1 LRTKLVLTAKKV
13 IEFED
18 EDDYEIEKEAIVK
31 ELEDNDFEVE
41 ILEEEDV
48 VKEEDDDWLEES

>member
-1 LRTKLVLTAKKV
+1 MRTKLVLTAKKV